1 MSRMSDLSI
10 DIQAMLE
17 DGHEPRA
24 IARYLEIPVEW
35 VYEEVLQESKN
46 HEELFSPFETCNS

>member
-1 MSRMSDLSI
+1 MSRMSELSI

-35 VYEEVLQESKN
+35 VYEELSQESN
-46 HEELFSPFETCNS
+46 EEFFSPFETCNS

>member
-1 MSRMSDLSI
+1 MSELSI

-35 VYEEVLQESKN
+35 VYEQLLQESN
-46 HEELFSPFETCNS
+46 SEELFSPFETVNS

>member
-1 MSRMSDLSI
+1 MSELSI

-35 VYEEVLQESKN
+35 VYEQLSQESDN
-46 HEELFSPFETCNS
+46 HKELFSPFETCNS

>member
-1 MSRMSDLSI
+1 MSRMSELSI

-24 IARYLEIPVEW
+24 IAQILEIPVEW
-35 VYEEVLQESKN
+35 VYKQLLQESDK
-46 HEELFSPFETCNS
+46 ELFSPFETVNS

>member
-35 VYEEVLQESKN
+35 VYEELSQESDKN
-46 HEELFSPFETCNS
+46 EELFSPFETVNS

>member
-1 MSRMSDLSI
+1 MSKMSDLSI

-24 IARYLEIPVEW
+24 IARILEIPVEW
-35 VYEEVLQESKN
+35 VYEELSQESDN

>member
-1 MSRMSDLSI
+1 MSRMSELSI

-17 DGHEPRA
+17 EGYEPRT

-35 VYEEVLQESKN
+35 VYEELSRESDN
-46 HEELFSPFETCNS
+46 ELFSPFGTYNN

>member
-1 MSRMSDLSI
+1 MSKMSDLSL

-35 VYEEVLQESKN
+35 VYEQLSQESDN
-46 HEELFSPFETCNS
+46 EELFSPFETCNS

>member
-1 MSRMSDLSI
+1 MSDLSI

-35 VYEEVLQESKN
+35 VYEELSQESDKN
-46 HEELFSPFETCNS
+46 EELFSPFETVNS

>member
-17 DGHEPRA
+17 EGHEPRA
-24 IARYLEIPVEW
+24 IARILEIPVEW
-35 VYEEVLQESKN
+35 VYEQLLQESN
-46 HEELFSPFETCNS
+46 SEELFSPFETVNS

>member
-17 DGHEPRA
+17 DGHEPRV
-24 IARYLEIPVEW
+24 IARILEIPVEW
-35 VYEEVLQESKN
+35 VYEQLSQESDN
-46 HEELFSPFETCNS
+46 HEELFSPYETVNS